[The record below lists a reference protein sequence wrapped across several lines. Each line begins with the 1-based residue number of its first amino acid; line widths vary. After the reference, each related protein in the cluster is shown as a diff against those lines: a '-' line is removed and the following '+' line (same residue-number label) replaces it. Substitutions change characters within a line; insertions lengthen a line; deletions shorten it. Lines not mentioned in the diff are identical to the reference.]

1 MSLSLFLA
9 WPGRAGDPSV
19 VLPGDGA
26 SWSCVLTGDCFSC
39 PTTLA
44 CGDET
49 GWILAGLP
57 GDDCCCVL
65 GGDWLGKLTVV
76 GIEGFGYVLVT
87 VVTTLGEPITDQVLT
102 QRILFVVLT
111 SGWDNE

>member
-9 WPGRAGDPSV
+9 WPGRAGDTSV

-39 PTTLA
+39 PAVLA

-87 VVTTLGEPITDQVLT
+87 VVTTHCGSSWLSGEVPRLS
-102 QRILFVVLT
+102 L
-111 SGWDNE
+111 SHSSAWN